1 MNLLQIVHKSVIF
14 LFMYKVLKIRL
25 LTHIV
30 LKIIKLSI
38 KFNQNYFDN

>member
-1 MNLLQIVHKSVIF
+1 
-14 LFMYKVLKIRL
+14 MYKVLKIRL

-30 LKIIKLSI
+30 LKIIKLSV